1 MSPAKVIVR
10 VGESIADFLLWL
22 TAALP
27 VELSLISAFTGFFVV
42 AQENNSRENKNA
54 V

>member
-1 MSPAKVIVR
+1 M
-10 VGESIADFLLWL
+10 GESISDFLAGL
-22 TAALP
+22 TAALAA
-27 VELSLISAFTGFFVV
+27 ELSLISAFTGAFVV